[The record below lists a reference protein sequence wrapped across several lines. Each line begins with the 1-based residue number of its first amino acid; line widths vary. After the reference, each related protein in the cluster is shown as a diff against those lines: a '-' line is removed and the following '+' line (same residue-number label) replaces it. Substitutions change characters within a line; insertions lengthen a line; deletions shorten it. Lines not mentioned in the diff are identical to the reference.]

1 MPGALATGCRQNATG
16 LPDLEAYVREDA
28 VYLSIR
34 MWDACMYA
42 CLCVLTAELNA
53 T

>member
-16 LPDLEAYVREDA
+16 LPDLAAYVREDA

-34 MWDACMYA
+34 MWAACM
-42 CLCVLTAELNA
+42 CVCVLTAELNA